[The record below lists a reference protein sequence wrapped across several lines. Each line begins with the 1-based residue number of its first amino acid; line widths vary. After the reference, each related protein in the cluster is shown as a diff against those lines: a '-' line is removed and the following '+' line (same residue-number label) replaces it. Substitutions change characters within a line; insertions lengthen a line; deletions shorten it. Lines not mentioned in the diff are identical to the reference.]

1 MNILTSIDNVVKL
14 VGEGDVISCISALK
28 KKGLLKREGGRRYG
42 KWIAL
47 LEEESYTKEYTKG
60 INL

>member
-14 VGEGDVISCISALK
+14 VGEGDVISCISVLK

-47 LEEESYTKEYTKG
+47 FEEE
-60 INL
+60 